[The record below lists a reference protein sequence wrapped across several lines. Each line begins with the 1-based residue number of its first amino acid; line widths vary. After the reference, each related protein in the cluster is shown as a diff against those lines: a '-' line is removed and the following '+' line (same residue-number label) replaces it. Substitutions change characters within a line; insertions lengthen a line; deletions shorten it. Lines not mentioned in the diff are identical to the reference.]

1 MSYNL
6 ANQMTAANGF
16 SFTYDG
22 FNRRVKSAKS
32 GSTAYYHYSQDGKL
46 LFSES
51 NGVWKN
57 YIYIGSRLIA
67 KDSSSSTSFIHTDIL
82 GSTTAQSNNSG
93 TLINNSRRHYKPF
106 GDTYETASNEIGY
119 AGHKFDSELG
129 LSYMQARYY
138 DPVIGRFYSNDPVGW
153 TPKNP
158 VMSFNRYLYVNNN
171 PYKYT
176 DPNGEFLNFAI
187 GAIVGAAVEIG
198 TQVLTEG
205 KVNNWTKVG
214 AMTVAGGVSSGLS
227 IATKGLTVGQK
238 VLATAGNQT
247 IETSSAAT
255 ASLISDG
262 LTGDHA
268 GSLERAGDTALDTTT
283 GAGKMTVRAGKT
295 KLGALSNAVGLKAP
309 SPNTG
314 SKTLDAALNR
324 GGEALQK
331 AAEGTA
337 ASVINTELREDK

>member
-67 KDSSSSTSFIHTDIL
+67 KDSSSSASFIHTDIL

-138 DPVIGRFYSNDPVGW
+138 DPVIGVLRPSPRNRHHSDAD
-153 TPKNP
+153 KN
-158 VMSFNRYLYVNNN
+158 
-171 PYKYT
+171 
-176 DPNGEFLNFAI
+176 
-187 GAIVGAAVEIG
+187 
-198 TQVLTEG
+198 
-205 KVNNWTKVG
+205 
-214 AMTVAGGVSSGLS
+214 
-227 IATKGLTVGQK
+227 
-238 VLATAGNQT
+238 
-247 IETSSAAT
+247 
-255 ASLISDG
+255 
-262 LTGDHA
+262 
-268 GSLERAGDTALDTTT
+268 ERAFCEFFE
-283 GAGKMTVRAGKT
+283 
-295 KLGALSNAVGLKAP
+295 KL
-309 SPNTG
+309 PN
-314 SKTLDAALNR
+314 N
-324 GGEALQK
+324 
-331 AAEGTA
+331 
-337 ASVINTELREDK
+337 

>member
-82 GSTTAQSNNSG
+82 GSTTAQSNSSG

-138 DPVIGRFYSNDPVGW
+138 DPVIG
-153 TPKNP
+153 
-158 VMSFNRYLYVNNN
+158 
-171 PYKYT
+171 
-176 DPNGEFLNFAI
+176 
-187 GAIVGAAVEIG
+187 
-198 TQVLTEG
+198 VL
-205 KVNNWTKVG
+205 
-214 AMTVAGGVSSGLS
+214 
-227 IATKGLTVGQK
+227 
-238 VLATAGNQT
+238 
-247 IETSSAAT
+247 
-255 ASLISDG
+255 
-262 LTGDHA
+262 
-268 GSLERAGDTALDTTT
+268 R
-283 GAGKMTVRAGKT
+283 
-295 KLGALSNAVGLKAP
+295 P
-309 SPNTG
+309 SPRNRHQNDDG
-314 SKTLDAALNR
+314 QMNALFVNSSKNCQIIKNR
-324 GGEALQK
+324 H
-331 AAEGTA
+331 
-337 ASVINTELREDK
+337 R

>member
-67 KDSSSSTSFIHTDIL
+67 KDSSSSASFIHTDIL

-138 DPVIGRFYSNDPVGW
+138 DPVIGRFYSNDPVTGNAIDAATFGW
-153 TPKNP
+153 TFELIL
-158 VMSFNRYLYVNNN
+158 VMWLWTIFWGNAFIVQDRDHVTFDIFYNTASPRARSVM
-171 PYKYT
+171 
-176 DPNGEFLNFAI
+176 GII
-187 GAIVGAAVEIG
+187 GAVIIVVALWASIG
-198 TQVLTEG
+198 PTYDRMQILRL
-205 KVNNWTKVG
+205 K
-214 AMTVAGGVSSGLS
+214 
-227 IATKGLTVGQK
+227 
-238 VLATAGNQT
+238 
-247 IETSSAAT
+247 SSAT
-255 ASLISDG
+255 LPV
-262 LTGDHA
+262 
-268 GSLERAGDTALDTTT
+268 
-283 GAGKMTVRAGKT
+283 KMLPIYSIYFLFLA
-295 KLGALSNAVGLKAP
+295 AVGLRYLWRAIDIARHGADKDLHVLP
-309 SPNTG
+309 YVT
-314 SKTLDAALNR
+314 
-324 GGEALQK
+324 
-331 AAEGTA
+331 
-337 ASVINTELREDK
+337 SVRDGDLK